1 MITITKED
9 FNLEEEFKKI
19 HSKRNG
25 AYSFFLGT
33 VRQDMDVN
41 IDGIFLE
48 CYEELAIQQLNKIRE
63 RSMKKW
69 KLNDCVII
77 HRIGDLQISDKIVLV
92 IAASPHR
99 SDCIQAC
106 EYIIDALKANVALWK
121 FNTKEN
127 EKKPVE
133 QKKKDMDKY
142 LTWNEVIN

>member
-1 MITITKED
+1 MV
-9 FNLEEEFKKI
+9 
-19 HSKRNG
+19 
-25 AYSFFLGT
+25 FFLCLNAS
-33 VRQDMDVN
+33 RYADSEL
-41 IDGIFLE
+41 IFWR
-48 CYEELAIQQLNKIRE
+48 IG
-63 RSMKKW
+63 
-69 KLNDCVII
+69 I

>member
-1 MITITKED
+1 
-9 FNLEEEFKKI
+9 
-19 HSKRNG
+19 
-25 AYSFFLGT
+25 
-33 VRQDMDVN
+33 
-41 IDGIFLE
+41 
-48 CYEELAIQQLNKIRE
+48 
-63 RSMKKW
+63 MKKW

-92 IAASPHR
+92 IAAAPHR